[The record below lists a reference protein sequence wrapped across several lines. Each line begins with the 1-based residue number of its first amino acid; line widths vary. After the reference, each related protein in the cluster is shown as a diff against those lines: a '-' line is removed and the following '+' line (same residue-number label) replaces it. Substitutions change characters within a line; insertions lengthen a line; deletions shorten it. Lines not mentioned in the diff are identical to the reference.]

1 MAIVYQRVSTPITN
15 PDQGV
20 DAMVFHIIWVLKS
33 AAASLLWAGGV
44 QDVARVVLR
53 SAQWRPGGLGMTM
66 TESHE
71 APIGDRVNSRNLIV
85 GCGKYGC
92 STVVLHGCTIVPPIW
107 GGRYSFHC
115 LPHLF
120 IPLFTSPTIGLY
132 TCISNFFLPTLL
144 SSVWMGED
152 KPTTY
157 LESTETTM
165 FAGTTC
171 ANFKFR
177 VAPTSHATKCR
188 FVTWSGSIHLIRMP
202 TVYHCFHSEKKRPF
216 WIHRGFSAAGRPPCC
231 ALRRTGK
238 QCPVDWHGRRGGC
251 WLH

>member
-1 MAIVYQRVSTPITN
+1 MIGSILET
-15 PDQGV
+15 
-20 DAMVFHIIWVLKS
+20 S
-33 AAASLLWAGGV
+33 SLAV
-44 QDVARVVLR
+44 ENMD
-53 SAQWRPGGLGMTM
+53 
-66 TESHE
+66 
-71 APIGDRVNSRNLIV
+71 
-85 GCGKYGC
+85 
-92 STVVLHGCTIVPPIW
+92 VPPW
-107 GGRYSFHC
+107 FSMATGCLHHCGSHFGGCYSFHC

-157 LESTETTM
+157 LKSTETTM

-188 FVTWSGSIHLIRMP
+188 FVTWSGSIHLIHMP
-202 TVYHCFHSEKKRPF
+202 TVYPCFHS
-216 WIHRGFSAAGRPPCC
+216 
-231 ALRRTGK
+231 
-238 QCPVDWHGRRGGC
+238 
-251 WLH
+251 

>member
-1 MAIVYQRVSTPITN
+1 
-15 PDQGV
+15 
-20 DAMVFHIIWVLKS
+20 
-33 AAASLLWAGGV
+33 
-44 QDVARVVLR
+44 
-53 SAQWRPGGLGMTM
+53 M

-92 STVVLHGCTIVPPIW
+92 STVVLHGDGMFAPLWLPFW
-107 GGRYSFHC
+107 GA
-115 LPHLF
+115 LF

-157 LESTETTM
+157 LKSTETTM

-188 FVTWSGSIHLIRMP
+188 FVTWSGSIHLIHMP
-202 TVYHCFHSEKKRPF
+202 TVYPCFHS
-216 WIHRGFSAAGRPPCC
+216 
-231 ALRRTGK
+231 
-238 QCPVDWHGRRGGC
+238 
-251 WLH
+251 